1 MKNKIEIS
9 GFADEI
15 AEDLETQ
22 ISVVKKLGISYIE
35 MRGVNGKPLVEHSLE
50 EVKEIKKQ
58 LDKHGLKLSSVGSP
72 IGKIQI
78 TEDFEEHFELYK
90 KTVEIAKIME
100 TPYIRMFSFF
110 IPTGETPEIYKEQVF
125 ERLQRM
131 ADYAEKQ
138 NVVLLHENEKEIY
151 GDNALRCLEI
161 MQQFYGEHF
170 KAVFDFAN
178 FVQCRQDTKEA
189 YELLKPYIAYIHI
202 KDAKADSGMVVP
214 AGYGDGHVKEI
225 LKTLLGSGYEG
236 FLSLEPHLTEFT
248 GFGSL
253 EQNGELENRKMSG
266 EEAYTMAYTALKD
279 ILDSL
284 LQEDEEVH
292 R

>member
-78 TEDFEEHFELYK
+78 AEDFEEHFELYK

-100 TPYIRMFSFF
+100 TPYI
-110 IPTGETPEIYKEQVF
+110 
-125 ERLQRM
+125 
-131 ADYAEKQ
+131 
-138 NVVLLHENEKEIY
+138 
-151 GDNALRCLEI
+151 
-161 MQQFYGEHF
+161 
-170 KAVFDFAN
+170 
-178 FVQCRQDTKEA
+178 
-189 YELLKPYIAYIHI
+189 PY
-202 KDAKADSGMVVP
+202 V
-214 AGYGDGHVKEI
+214 
-225 LKTLLGSGYEG
+225 
-236 FLSLEPHLTEFT
+236 
-248 GFGSL
+248 
-253 EQNGELENRKMSG
+253 
-266 EEAYTMAYTALKD
+266 
-279 ILDSL
+279 
-284 LQEDEEVH
+284 
-292 R
+292 